1 MKLTLLGQT
10 GDPMDLEDALIT
22 FDRKV
27 GFTIE
32 EGKLIHHNGIVT
44 CRAEFGDDVE
54 EQRFHLVFSFAPPVM
69 GLATPE
75 ITTGSKRFVVGCVRR
90 EGECSVR

>member
-1 MKLTLLGQT
+1 MKYFNFPCIIQLDHPLHCESPSLRPTHPDVRLTLLGQT
-10 GDPMDLEDALIT
+10 DDPIDLEDALIT

-44 CRAEFGDDVE
+44 CR
-54 EQRFHLVFSFAPPVM
+54 
-69 GLATPE
+69 
-75 ITTGSKRFVVGCVRR
+75 
-90 EGECSVR
+90 

>member
-44 CRAEFGDDVE
+44 CKAEFGDDAVE
-54 EQRFHLVFSFAPPVM
+54 EERFHLVFRDSIQLNFNRM
-69 GLATPE
+69 FN
-75 ITTGSKRFVVGCVRR
+75 RFFNRAQDTL
-90 EGECSVR
+90 